1 MANLDD
7 TTYREIQA
15 IIADSRR
22 ITAAI
27 AKGAGK
33 AGRTANEQAAREAY
47 AAILNRNES
56 IGNMSV
62 DDILS
67 LLEG

>member
-1 MANLDD
+1 MSNFDD
-7 TTYREIQA
+7 TTYSEIQA

-22 ITAAI
+22 ITAEL
-27 AKGAGK
+27 AKRAGK
-33 AGRTANEQAAREAY
+33 GGRTANEQAAREAY
-47 AAILNRNES
+47 AAIFNRNQS
-56 IGNMSV
+56 IGDMSV

>member
-7 TTYREIQA
+7 TTYRNIQA

-22 ITAAI
+22 ITAEL
-27 AKGAGK
+27 AKRSGK
-33 AGRTANEQAAREAY
+33 AGRTVNEQAAREAY

>member
-1 MANLDD
+1 MANFDD
-7 TTYREIQA
+7 TTYRDIQA
-15 IIADSRR
+15 IIANSRR
-22 ITAAI
+22 ITAEL
-27 AKGAGK
+27 AKRAGK
-33 AGRTANEQAAREAY
+33 GGRTANEQAAREAY

-56 IGNMSV
+56 IGSMSV